1 MRLFGAFELGIE
13 LGATDKPVSIHA
25 AFLRYTKGE
34 DGWLFITP
42 ECSSY
47 KEIEGQINAL
57 QHELDEVRERARR
70 AFQVT

>member
-47 KEIEGQINAL
+47 KETVSYTHL
-57 QHELDEVRERARR
+57 TLPTTER
-70 AFQVT
+70 V